1 MATKVKRIC
10 TSHPMQLILVAD
22 DSDSMSDAYQGIKG
36 KKAKD
41 VSEGI
46 KNWLVQLRGKT
57 RSVKPYFYFSLIV
70 FGTDADIVV
79 ENKLINRI
87 RPETIDLRG
96 NSGATNLA
104 DALREAQGVLER
116 SQHESYPVPY
126 SDFCSPFVF
135 VYTDGEANQP
145 IEAEKA
151 ARELRSLPLPC
162 GSPQIV
168 TLGFGD
174 ADHEFLERIASTR
187 EHYVDCDSSENLM
200 RLLPQIGTP
209 PVSGAATEAGFA
221 KGINDTS
228 ARQRQE
234 RIRRNPKFHQG

>member
-1 MATKVKRIC
+1 MATVVKRIC
-10 TSHPMQLILVAD
+10 SAHPLQLILIAD
-22 DSDSMSDAYQGIKG
+22 DSDSMGDAYQGIAG

-41 VSEGI
+41 VSDGI
-46 KNWLVQLRGKT
+46 KNWLIQLRGKT
-57 RSVKPYFYFSLIV
+57 RAVKPYFYFTLIV
-70 FGTDADIVV
+70 FGTDVDPVV

-104 DALREAQGVLER
+104 DALREAQAVLER

-145 IEAEKA
+145 IEAEHA
-151 ARELRSLPLPC
+151 ARQLRSMSLPC

-187 EHYVDCDSSENLM
+187 EHYVDCVNSETVM

-209 PVSGAATEAGFA
+209 TTTGSATEQGFA
-221 KGINDTS
+221 KGITDTS

>member
-1 MATKVKRIC
+1 MATSVKRIC
-10 TSHPMQLILVAD
+10 TAHPMQLILIAD
-22 DSDSMSDAYQGIKG
+22 DSDSMSDAYQGIQG

-46 KNWLVQLRGKT
+46 KNWLIQLRGQT
-57 RSVKPYFYFSLIV
+57 RAIKPYFYFTLIV
-70 FGTDADIVV
+70 FGTDATVVV

-151 ARELRSLPLPC
+151 ARELRSLSLPC

-174 ADHEFLERIASTR
+174 ADHEFLERVASTR
-187 EHYVDCDSSENLM
+187 EHYVDCGNSENVM
-200 RLLPQIGTP
+200 RLLPRIGTP
-209 PVSGAATEAGFA
+209 PKAGAATEAGFA
-221 KGINDTS
+221 KGITDTS
-228 ARQRQE
+228 AKQRQE